1 MTSTRTAPSRLICM
15 FDGTWQTADQK
26 YPTNIAKLAK
36 LQGNGA
42 DQSCWYDPG
51 VGTGWPRFAGGL
63 FGSGLRKN
71 ILQAYEWL
79 RKLYRPGDWIILEG
93 FSRGAYTAREL
104 GGMLG
109 AVGFDNPTMP
119 VEQVWTRYRAMYRT
133 TRPIPVQMIAV
144 FDTVGA
150 RGVPVGNGRWAL
162 APQIDDCNLGAHV
175 AHGIHIVAIHE
186 RRKAFRP
193 ALWTNEAEH
202 GGIEQVWSPGWHS
215 DVGGGAQNPGL
226 SDHALNWLIPRLQSR
241 AGVTMRDGWERSLR
255 PDAHIPHNEPG
266 LLTRLYGMEDRI
278 VPPGAVRI

>member
-1 MTSTRTAPSRLICM
+1 M